1 VERRDFLRLG
11 LLSAGA
17 VLVGACSDSSTD
29 SGPPAATDAPPES
42 ARTVGYGPLGPP
54 DANGLELPEGFSG
67 RVVARAGERVAGT
80 DYEWHVFPDGGAT
93 FPAGDGG
100 WIYVSNSEVP
110 GDGGVGALR
119 FDRAGEIVAAYPILT
134 GTSINCAGGATPW
147 GTWLSCEEHPSG
159 QVWECDPTG
168 RNEALV
174 RPALGT
180 FEHEAVAVA
189 DGRLYLTE
197 DVDDG
202 AIYRYTP
209 ARSEDLTEGTLEV
222 AVVDEMGA
230 PGGLRWAEVP
240 NPNPNLD
247 VGATPT
253 REQVAD
259 ATRFDGGEGICA
271 GSGQVYAVTK
281 GDNRV
286 WRIELGDSSL
296 DVHYDAAASDEPV
309 LTGVDN
315 VAITP
320 NGVLWVA
327 EDGGNM
333 ELVIVRG
340 DGTAEPVARVV
351 GQDDSEIAG
360 PAFDPEGRRLY
371 FSSQRGEGSG
381 VTYEVTGP
389 FRAF

>member
-1 VERRDFLRLG
+1 VERREFLRLG
-11 LLSAGA
+11 LLGASA
-17 VLVGACSDSSTD
+17 VLVGACSDSNESNT
-29 SGPPAATDAPPES
+29 PTPTDAPP
-42 ARTVGYGPLGPP
+42 APAGTVGYGPLAPP
-54 DANGLELPEGFSG
+54 DANGLELPAGFSA
-67 RVVARAGERVAGT
+67 RVVARAGERVPGT

-93 FPAGDGG
+93 FPAGDGS

-110 GDGGVGALR
+110 GGGGVGALR
-119 FDRAGEIVAAYPILT
+119 FNRAGEIVAAYPILT

-159 QVWECDPTG
+159 QVWECDPAG
-168 RNEALV
+168 RDDAV
-174 RPALGT
+174 ARPALGT
-180 FEHEAVAVA
+180 FEHEAVAAVG
-189 DGRLYLTE
+189 GRLYLTE

-202 AIYRYTP
+202 ALYRFTP
-209 ARSEDLTEGTLEV
+209 ARSDDLTEGTLEV
-222 AVVDEMGA
+222 AVVDEIGA

-240 NPNPNLD
+240 EPNP
-247 VGATPT
+247 GSGGTPT

-271 GSGQVYAVTK
+271 GPSQVYATTK

-296 DVHYDAAASDEPV
+296 HVHYDAAEHDAPV

-333 ELVIVRG
+333 ELVIVRS

-360 PAFDPEGRRLY
+360 PAFDPAGRRLY

-381 VTYEVTGP
+381 LTYEVTGP